1 VAVVV
6 GEELSPCLGSAKFKG
21 RATAASEE
29 GAGRPISR
37 PRRWLTGLLQRIWW
51 NPAVQPWTV
60 RMFAALQW
68 LGISVCP
75 NHYYWPIPDL
85 AELKSEKWP
94 VARPMPGVELNL
106 DRQREFAEM
115 VAAYSRECTFASAP
129 GTRGYEYH

>member
-1 VAVVV
+1 
-6 GEELSPCLGSAKFKG
+6 
-21 RATAASEE
+21 
-29 GAGRPISR
+29 
-37 PRRWLTGLLQRIWW
+37 
-51 NPAVQPWTV
+51 
-60 RMFAALQW
+60 MFAALQW